1 MKLSILDLSSE
12 FKFFKKTNMLVD
24 RLITFGSITSPS
36 KLEYKIFYQL
46 YITVFAFSLITVTL
60 EPQLDLRSIPDSTT
74 YLLCDSGKFS

>member
-1 MKLSILDLSSE
+1 
-12 FKFFKKTNMLVD
+12 MLVD

>member
-1 MKLSILDLSSE
+1 
-12 FKFFKKTNMLVD
+12 MLVD

-36 KLEYKIFYQL
+36 TLEYKIFYQL